1 MGWKGKGRW
10 GEGERGGVWRC
21 GKNGEKWP
29 RPLKII
35 WKGVEFSHEGHF
47 FKNIAG
53 ADIGGAS

>member
-1 MGWKGKGRW
+1 MEGKGELGRG
-10 GEGERGGVWRC
+10 GEGGGWRC

-47 FKNIAG
+47 LKNIAG